1 MPAGS
6 LIYLFAF
13 EVEPNQTAGFQGSS
27 LTNLATFQE
36 ALDNAFDKSKL
47 AVAPVAN
54 FVIETSSKSRS
65 HPVRDAVLAAVTG
78 TKSAGRLAAV
88 ETLAV
93 RWGDAM
99 DLRPIAAARLAGDW
113 VSLLRE
119 ERQDRFGQ
127 LGAGLHPRLLT
138 AGPHCVAERSTSGLQ
153 SIPD

>member
-65 HPVRDAVLAAVTG
+65 
-78 TKSAGRLAAV
+78 
-88 ETLAV
+88 
-93 RWGDAM
+93 
-99 DLRPIAAARLAGDW
+99 
-113 VSLLRE
+113 
-119 ERQDRFGQ
+119 
-127 LGAGLHPRLLT
+127 
-138 AGPHCVAERSTSGLQ
+138 
-153 SIPD
+153 